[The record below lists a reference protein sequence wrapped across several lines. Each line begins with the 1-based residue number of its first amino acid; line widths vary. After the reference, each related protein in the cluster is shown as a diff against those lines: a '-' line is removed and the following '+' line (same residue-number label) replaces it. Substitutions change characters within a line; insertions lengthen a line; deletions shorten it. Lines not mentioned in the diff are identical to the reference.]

1 MTKKLDS
8 NELLAN
14 LVNFIKLTTSTT
26 VDNES
31 SYDEELIDDCSSAF
45 IHAIAWRD
53 IDTIEKILFKF
64 FDFDNNDAALS
75 FEDFLKKH
83 GFQIIEGSHPGEGSG
98 ENHYFI
104 ARVGEVYYKVE
115 YNYYSYQGYSYQG
128 LEFSKNDMII
138 VYPQQVMTTIFL
150 ETPGNK

>member
-1 MTKKLDS
+1 MRNLKL
-8 NELLAN
+8 
-14 LVNFIKLTTSTT
+14 IKRSIQFNPLSRHIFRETIYPLKY
-26 VDNES
+26 NES
-31 SYDEELIDDCSSAF
+31 SYDEELINDCSSAF

-53 IDTIEKILFKF
+53 TDTIAKILFKF
-64 FDFDNNDAALS
+64 FDFDNNDTALS

-83 GFQIIEGSHPGEGSG
+83 GFQIIEGSHPGEGSE

-115 YNYYSYQGYSYQG
+115 YNYYSYQG

-150 ETPGNK
+150 